1 MYKTKNNIEQNTIL
15 VTKEKIYKLLI
26 VYTDVLGIALNSI
39 QLVKGIVLDVVTYGS
54 ILVIVL
60 ITGELLMKLKSLKY

>member
-1 MYKTKNNIEQNTIL
+1 ML

-39 QLVKGIVLDVVTYGS
+39 QLVKGFELDVVTYGS
-54 ILVIVL
+54 I
-60 ITGELLMKLKSLKY
+60 

>member
-1 MYKTKNNIEQNTIL
+1 ML
-15 VTKEKIYKLLI
+15 VTKEKIYKLII

>member
-1 MYKTKNNIEQNTIL
+1 ML

-26 VYTDVLGIALNSI
+26 VYTDVLGIALNST

-54 ILVIVL
+54 ILLIFL
-60 ITGELLMKLKSLKY
+60 ITG

>member
-1 MYKTKNNIEQNTIL
+1 ML